1 MQEEEKTKESDK
13 QDITLKIAGKSYR
26 FSIRRGKEEKYRLAE
41 REVNK
46 CLVEV
51 RQQNIPN
58 WSENDFL
65 AMAALKFAI
74 ASVDARLGREAGD
87 DDLGR
92 LEELD
97 GEIDAYLN
105 SLEE

>member
-1 MQEEEKTKESDK
+1 MQEAKKQDPDK

-51 RQQNIPN
+51 RQQNIPS
-58 WSENDFL
+58 WSESDFL

-74 ASVDARLGREAGD
+74 ASVDARLSREVAD

-92 LEELD
+92 LEVLD
-97 GEIDAYLN
+97 SEIDAYLN
-105 SLEE
+105 SLGE